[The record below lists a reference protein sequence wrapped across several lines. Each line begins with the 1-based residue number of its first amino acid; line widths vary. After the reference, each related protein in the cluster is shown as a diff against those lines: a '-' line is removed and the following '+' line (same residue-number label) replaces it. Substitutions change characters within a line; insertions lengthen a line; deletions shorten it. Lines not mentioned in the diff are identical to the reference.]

1 MAEYP
6 SGTVTFLFT
15 DVEGSTRLW
24 EEHPDEMRLALERH
38 DELLRSAIASFNG
51 YVFSTAGDSFAAGF
65 HSAGDAVGGALAAQ
79 AALASESW
87 PAGVTLRVRMGLH
100 VGEAHEREGDYFG
113 PAVNTAARI
122 MSAGHG
128 GQILASAAVVSIF
141 DPSES
146 SDLGEHRLKDLTA
159 ARQLWQLGVGEFP
172 PLRTLNRVSNNL
184 PVERT
189 VLLGRDVEVAEIA
202 EMLAQHRLVTLL
214 GMGGTG
220 KTRLA
225 SAVAADVAHD
235 FADGA
240 WFVDLVPTSGADQA
254 AEAIATAMGLQLAGA
269 DLVAALA
276 NLVADR
282 ELLVVLDNCEHITDD
297 VADVVDALLERTSRL
312 RLLATSREP
321 LQLPDERQVQVPP
334 LDVTDGLASP
344 AVQLFLTAA
353 ERVGAE
359 VPPEEIASVTQI
371 CAHLDGLPLAVELAA
386 AQLRQLGVGELAD
399 RLDQRFELLARG
411 RRQRGRQSSL
421 QAVLEDTW
429 AMLDATEEQML
440 LQLAGELSSMAPA
453 RTIAGL
459 VDLGLVAWSI
469 DGRHRLLETV
479 KLFARQAWAA
489 NGDAD
494 EYLER
499 HTRWVLACLD
509 AYGPQAWFTSL
520 EVMRWASS
528 HYDDHRAVEDRL
540 TTAGRASEL
549 TRLLSALTFAYTYD
563 TGTRASAAIDRIEQH
578 LERLDLSDHER
589 GLLNLVI
596 ASAGLPARRP
606 DWIER
611 GSSTAVP
618 LLREHGTP
626 EELAAA
632 LIVNSWMIVF
642 QDGEAALVLLDE
654 ARALADAADAP
665 VLADVASGY
674 LVTHYAVAGR
684 IDDSLQ
690 TLADLK
696 VRVDGR
702 PMDYGGTLYAYGT
715 MAVRFMTEP
724 DAARAAGQYLV
735 REFAKAPNGGG
746 DGRNEIYLVALAA
759 RGDVTETRSL
769 VAEAKIMARRQ
780 SGNDGLPD
788 LLIPPA
794 ALAWRLGQFDIARR
808 WLTAIRRAPK
818 PTKSFHMTI
827 MYRQLRTAVG
837 LLDENPLDSA
847 TIDDIWDEAVAWMD
861 TL

>member
-1 MAEYP
+1 
-6 SGTVTFLFT
+6 
-15 DVEGSTRLW
+15 
-24 EEHPDEMRLALERH
+24 
-38 DELLRSAIASFNG
+38 
-51 YVFSTAGDSFAAGF
+51 
-65 HSAGDAVGGALAAQ
+65 
-79 AALASESW
+79 
-87 PAGVTLRVRMGLH
+87 
-100 VGEAHEREGDYFG
+100 
-113 PAVNTAARI
+113 
-122 MSAGHG
+122 
-128 GQILASAAVVSIF
+128 
-141 DPSES
+141 
-146 SDLGEHRLKDLTA
+146 
-159 ARQLWQLGVGEFP
+159 
-172 PLRTLNRVSNNL
+172 VSNNL

-189 VLLGRDVEVAEIA
+189 VLLGRDAEIGEIA

-225 SAVAADVAHD
+225 SAVAAEVAHE

-240 WFVDLVPTSGADQA
+240 WFVDLVPASGADV
-254 AEAIATAMGLQLAGA
+254 AEAIATAMGLQLAGT
-269 DLVAALA
+269 DLIASLA
-276 NLVADR
+276 NLLADR

-297 VADVVDALLERTSRL
+297 VADVVDVLLERTTRL

-321 LQLPDERQVQVPP
+321 MQLPDERQAQVPP
-334 LDVTDGLASP
+334 LGVTDGLMSP

-353 ERVGAE
+353 ERVGVE
-359 VPPEEIASVTQI
+359 VPPEEIANVTQI

-386 AQLRQLGVGELAD
+386 AQLRQLGVAGLAD

-429 AMLDATEEQML
+429 AMLDPTEEQML
-440 LQLAGELSSMAPA
+440 LQLAAFPADFSADDVEGVAGELSSMAPA

-459 VDLGLVAWSI
+459 ADLGLVAWST

-489 NGDAD
+489 TTDPD
-494 EYLER
+494 RYVER
-499 HTRWVLACLD
+499 HTRWVLGHLD
-509 AYGPQAWFTSL
+509 AYVPQAWFTSL
-520 EVMRWASS
+520 EILGWASS

-540 TTAGRASEL
+540 TTAGRTSEL
-549 TRLLSALTFAYTYD
+549 TRLLSALTFTYTYD
-563 TGTRASAAIDRIEQH
+563 TGTRASAAIDRIEHH
-578 LERLDLSDHER
+578 LDRLELSDHER

-626 EELAAA
+626 EEVAAA

-642 QDGEAALVLLDE
+642 QDGEAALVLLHE
-654 ARALADAADAP
+654 ARA
-665 VLADVASGY
+665 LADVASGY
-674 LVTHYAVAGR
+674 LATHYAVAGR
-684 IDDSLQ
+684 TDESLQ
-690 TLADLK
+690 TLADLE
-696 VRVDGR
+696 VRLQGR

-715 MAVRFMTEP
+715 MALRFMTEP
-724 DAARAAGQYLV
+724 EAARAAGQHLV
-735 REFAKAPNGGG
+735 REFAKAHNGGEE
-746 DGRNEIYLVALAA
+746 GRNEIYAVALAA
-759 RGDVTETRSL
+759 RGDVAETRSL
-769 VAEAKIMARRQ
+769 VAEAKIRAGRQ
-780 SGNDGLPD
+780 SGDDGLPD

-794 ALAWRLGQFDIARR
+794 ALAWRLGHFDAARR
-808 WLTAIRRAPK
+808 WLTAIRRSPK

-847 TIDDIWDEAVAWMD
+847 TLDDIWDEAVAWMD
-861 TL
+861 AL

>member
-146 SDLGEHRLKDLTA
+146 SDLGENRLKDLTA

-429 AMLDATEEQML
+429 RCSMRPKNRCCCSWPLFRPTSRRMTPRGWPA
-440 LQLAGELSSMAPA
+440 SSA
-453 RTIAGL
+453 R
-459 VDLGLVAWSI
+459 W
-469 DGRHRLLETV
+469 RLLARLPASWILDWWHGALTDGIACWKRSSFSPVRRGQRTV
-479 KLFARQAWAA
+479 TPTSTSNDIPAGCWPAW
-489 NGDAD
+489 
-494 EYLER
+494 
-499 HTRWVLACLD
+499 TR
-509 AYGPQAWFTSL
+509 T
-520 EVMRWASS
+520 
-528 HYDDHRAVEDRL
+528 DRRPGSPVSKSC
-540 TTAGRASEL
+540 AGRAATTTITERWRTASPPPAEPASSPGCCL
-549 TRLLSALTFAYTYD
+549 RLPSPTPM
-563 TGTRASAAIDRIEQH
+563 TRA
-578 LERLDLSDHER
+578 
-589 GLLNLVI
+589 LVH
-596 ASAGLPARRP
+596 RP
-606 DWIER
+606 P
-611 GSSTAVP
+611 STAS
-618 LLREHGTP
+618 
-626 EELAAA
+626 
-632 LIVNSWMIVF
+632 NSIS
-642 QDGEAALVLLDE
+642 
-654 ARALADAADAP
+654 
-665 VLADVASGY
+665 SGWIC
-674 LVTHYAVAGR
+674 L
-684 IDDSLQ
+684 
-690 TLADLK
+690 
-696 VRVDGR
+696 
-702 PMDYGGTLYAYGT
+702 T
-715 MAVRFMTEP
+715 MNV
-724 DAARAAGQYLV
+724 V
-735 REFAKAPNGGG
+735 
-746 DGRNEIYLVALAA
+746 
-759 RGDVTETRSL
+759 S
-769 VAEAKIMARRQ
+769 
-780 SGNDGLPD
+780 
-788 LLIPPA
+788 
-794 ALAWRLGQFDIARR
+794 
-808 WLTAIRRAPK
+808 
-818 PTKSFHMTI
+818 
-827 MYRQLRTAVG
+827 
-837 LLDENPLDSA
+837 
-847 TIDDIWDEAVAWMD
+847 
-861 TL
+861 

>member
-1 MAEYP
+1 
-6 SGTVTFLFT
+6 
-15 DVEGSTRLW
+15 
-24 EEHPDEMRLALERH
+24 
-38 DELLRSAIASFNG
+38 
-51 YVFSTAGDSFAAGF
+51 
-65 HSAGDAVGGALAAQ
+65 
-79 AALASESW
+79 
-87 PAGVTLRVRMGLH
+87 
-100 VGEAHEREGDYFG
+100 
-113 PAVNTAARI
+113 
-122 MSAGHG
+122 
-128 GQILASAAVVSIF
+128 
-141 DPSES
+141 
-146 SDLGEHRLKDLTA
+146 
-159 ARQLWQLGVGEFP
+159 
-172 PLRTLNRVSNNL
+172 VSNNL

-189 VLLGRDVEVAEIA
+189 VLLGRDAEIGEIA

-225 SAVAADVAHD
+225 SAVAAEVAHE

-240 WFVDLVPTSGADQA
+240 WFVDLVPASGADV
-254 AEAIATAMGLQLAGA
+254 AEAIATAMGLQLAGT
-269 DLVAALA
+269 DLIASLA
-276 NLVADR
+276 NLLADR

-297 VADVVDALLERTSRL
+297 VADVVDVLLERTTRL

-321 LQLPDERQVQVPP
+321 MQLPDERQAQVPP
-334 LDVTDGLASP
+334 LGVTDGLMSP

-353 ERVGAE
+353 ERVGVE
-359 VPPEEIASVTQI
+359 VPPEEIANVTQI

-386 AQLRQLGVGELAD
+386 AQLRQLGVAGLAD

-429 AMLDATEEQML
+429 AMLDPTEEQML
-440 LQLAGELSSMAPA
+440 LQLAAFPADFSADDVEGVAGELSSMAPA

-459 VDLGLVAWSI
+459 ADLGLVAWST

-489 NGDAD
+489 TTDPD
-494 EYLER
+494 RYVER
-499 HTRWVLACLD
+499 HTRWVLGHLD
-509 AYGPQAWFTSL
+509 AYVPQAWFTSL
-520 EVMRWASS
+520 EILGWASS

-540 TTAGRASEL
+540 TTAGRTSEL
-549 TRLLSALTFAYTYD
+549 TRLLSALTFTYTYD
-563 TGTRASAAIDRIEQH
+563 TGTRASAAIDRIEHH
-578 LERLDLSDHER
+578 LDRLELSDHER

-626 EELAAA
+626 EEVAAA

-642 QDGEAALVLLDE
+642 QDGEAALVLLHE
-654 ARALADAADAP
+654 ARA
-665 VLADVASGY
+665 LADVASGY
-674 LVTHYAVAGR
+674 LATHYAVAGR
-684 IDDSLQ
+684 TDESLQ
-690 TLADLK
+690 TLADLE
-696 VRVDGR
+696 VRLQGR

-724 DAARAAGQYLV
+724 EAARAAGQHLV
-735 REFAKAPNGGG
+735 REFAKAHNGGEE
-746 DGRNEIYLVALAA
+746 GRNEIYAVALAA
-759 RGDVTETRSL
+759 RGDVAETRSL
-769 VAEAKIMARRQ
+769 VAEAKIRAGRQ
-780 SGNDGLPD
+780 SGDDGLPD

-794 ALAWRLGQFDIARR
+794 ALAWRLGHFDAARR
-808 WLTAIRRAPK
+808 WLTAIRRSPK

-847 TIDDIWDEAVAWMD
+847 TLDDIWDEAVAWMD
-861 TL
+861 AL

>member
-1 MAEYP
+1 M
-6 SGTVTFLFT
+6 
-15 DVEGSTRLW
+15 
-24 EEHPDEMRLALERH
+24 
-38 DELLRSAIASFNG
+38 
-51 YVFSTAGDSFAAGF
+51 
-65 HSAGDAVGGALAAQ
+65 
-79 AALASESW
+79 
-87 PAGVTLRVRMGLH
+87 
-100 VGEAHEREGDYFG
+100 
-113 PAVNTAARI
+113 
-122 MSAGHG
+122 
-128 GQILASAAVVSIF
+128 
-141 DPSES
+141 
-146 SDLGEHRLKDLTA
+146 
-159 ARQLWQLGVGEFP
+159 
-172 PLRTLNRVSNNL
+172 
-184 PVERT
+184 
-189 VLLGRDVEVAEIA
+189 LLGRDAEIGEIA

-225 SAVAADVAHD
+225 SAVAAEVAHE

-240 WFVDLVPTSGADQA
+240 WFVDLVPASGADV
-254 AEAIATAMGLQLAGA
+254 AEAIATAMGLQLAGT
-269 DLVAALA
+269 DLIASLA
-276 NLVADR
+276 NLLADR

-297 VADVVDALLERTSRL
+297 VADVVDVLLERTTRL

-321 LQLPDERQVQVPP
+321 MQLPDERQAQVPP
-334 LDVTDGLASP
+334 LGVTDGLMSP

-353 ERVGAE
+353 ERVGVE
-359 VPPEEIASVTQI
+359 VPPEEIANVTQI

-386 AQLRQLGVGELAD
+386 AQLRQLGVAGLAD

-429 AMLDATEEQML
+429 AMLDPTEEQML
-440 LQLAGELSSMAPA
+440 LQLAAFPADFSADDVEGVAGELSSMAPA

-459 VDLGLVAWSI
+459 ADLGLVAWST

-489 NGDAD
+489 TTDPD
-494 EYLER
+494 RYVER
-499 HTRWVLACLD
+499 HTRWVLGHLD
-509 AYGPQAWFTSL
+509 AYVPQAWFTSL
-520 EVMRWASS
+520 EILGWASS

-540 TTAGRASEL
+540 TTAGRTSEL
-549 TRLLSALTFAYTYD
+549 TRLLSALTFTYTYD
-563 TGTRASAAIDRIEQH
+563 TGTRASAAIDRIEHH
-578 LERLDLSDHER
+578 LDRLELSDHER

-626 EELAAA
+626 EEVAAA

-642 QDGEAALVLLDE
+642 QDGEAALVLLHE
-654 ARALADAADAP
+654 ARA
-665 VLADVASGY
+665 LADVASGY
-674 LVTHYAVAGR
+674 LATHYAVAGR
-684 IDDSLQ
+684 TDESLQ
-690 TLADLK
+690 TLADLE
-696 VRVDGR
+696 VRLQGR

-724 DAARAAGQYLV
+724 EAARAAGQHLV
-735 REFAKAPNGGG
+735 REFAKAHNGGEE
-746 DGRNEIYLVALAA
+746 GRNEIYAVALAA
-759 RGDVTETRSL
+759 RGDVAETRSL
-769 VAEAKIMARRQ
+769 VAEAKIRAGRQ
-780 SGNDGLPD
+780 SGDDGLPD

-794 ALAWRLGQFDIARR
+794 ALAWRLGHFDAARR
-808 WLTAIRRAPK
+808 WLTAIRRSPK

-847 TIDDIWDEAVAWMD
+847 TLDDIWDEAVAWMD
-861 TL
+861 AL